1 MAGMIAFGVGLMAQI
16 LHIALMLATAPVAIG
31 FIRWLKAR
39 LLGRIGPPILQP
51 WRDLLRLARKQPVL
65 AYNASFLFR
74 AAPVLGFA
82 ATLAAAALVP
92 SFALGMTTA
101 QTSDLL
107 VIAGLLGL
115 ARCILA
121 LAGMDVGTAFGGIG
135 ASREMMFSAFAEPGL
150 ILVIFTMALL
160 AGTTNLDAVAGLLR
174 EGTLGLRV
182 SLGLSLVATCVIAIA
197 ENGRIPVDNP
207 ATHLE
212 LTMVHEAMVLEYS
225 GRDLAL
231 IEATAALKLL
241 LWLTLIAAMFCPFGM
256 AVPDDGLLAWP
267 MGLLTWV
274 LKMAALASALACFE
288 TGIAKMRV
296 FRVPE
301 FLGAALLFGLLSAVF
316 LFVSTGFAT
325 GGG

>member
-1 MAGMIAFGVGLMAQI
+1 MIAFGTALAAQI
-16 LHIALMLATAPVAIG
+16 IHLALLLAAAPVLLG

-39 LLGRIGPPILQP
+39 LLGRIGPPVLQP
-51 WRDLLRLARKQPVL
+51 SRDLLRLLRKQPVL
-65 AYNASFLFR
+65 AFNASFLFR
-74 AAPVLGFA
+74 AAPALGFA
-82 ATLAAAALVP
+82 ATLAAAAMVP

-101 QTSDLL
+101 PISDLL
-107 VIAGLLGL
+107 VIAGLLALG
-115 ARCILA
+115 RCILA

-135 ASREMMFSAFAEPGL
+135 ASREMMFAVFAEPGL
-150 ILVIFTMALL
+150 ILVIFTLALL

-174 EGTLGLRV
+174 EGSQGLRV
-182 SLGLSLVATCVIAIA
+182 SLGLTLAATMVIAIA

-241 LWLTLIAAMFCPFGM
+241 LWLTLIAAIFCPFGM
-256 AVPDDGLLAWP
+256 AVPEAGLLAWP
-267 MGLLTWV
+267 LGLLTWAA
-274 LKMAALASALACFE
+274 KMGAMATGLACFE

-301 FLGAALLFGLLSAVF
+301 FLGAALLMGLLAAVF
-316 LFVSTGFAT
+316 LFVSTGFSA